1 MLDCAPMPTPMLHSS
16 RLSPSQGV
24 PLSDTDAAAYRRLI
38 GRLLYLTNTRPGITF
53 SVNNLSQFVTAP
65 TKEHQQDAFHVL
77 RYLKVAPGSG
87 IFFHSSNSIQL
98 KCFSDS
104 DWATCPTT
112 RKPITGFSVFL
123 GNSLIA
129 WKSKKQ
135 QTISRSSSEVEYRAM
150 TVITC
155 EI

>member
-1 MLDCAPMPTPMLHSS
+1 MPTPMLQSS
-16 RLSPSQGV
+16 RLSPTQGA
-24 PLSDTDAAAYRRLI
+24 PLSDTDASAYRRLI
-38 GRLLYLTNTRPGITF
+38 GRLLYLTNTRPDITF

-65 TKEHQQDAFHVL
+65 TKDHQQAAFRVL
-77 RYLKVAPGSG
+77 RYLKSAPGSG
-87 IFFHSSNSIQL
+87 IFFHSSNFIKL

-112 RKPITGFSVFL
+112 RESITRFSIFL

-135 QTISRSSSEVEYRAM
+135 QTIFRSSSEAEYRAWQLQH
-150 TVITC
+150 VKSSG
-155 EI
+155 

>member
-1 MLDCAPMPTPMLHSS
+1 MPTPMLHSS

-24 PLSDTDAAAYRRLI
+24 PLS
-38 GRLLYLTNTRPGITF
+38 
-53 SVNNLSQFVTAP
+53 
-65 TKEHQQDAFHVL
+65 EHQQDAFHVL

-123 GNSLIA
+123 GNLLIA

-135 QTISRSSSEVEYRAM
+135 QTISRSSSEVDYRAM
-150 TVITC
+150 TAITC